1 MKRRT
6 GRFEKSLLM
15 AVMIGLLSLSPHAVK
30 AVEIGDVAPDFT
42 LLSTSGKTISL
53 SQFKGK
59 QPVLLE
65 FYVADLG
72 VT

>member
-1 MKRRT
+1 MKRKFGQSGT
-6 GRFEKSLLM
+6 SLWA
-15 AVMIGLLSLSPHAVK
+15 AVMFGTLIVSPQFVQALDV
-30 AVEIGDVAPDFT
+30 GDVAPDFT
-42 LLSTSGKTISL
+42 LLSTRGTTISL